1 MVRSRI
7 LLGLLLV
14 FCLVLCMASDS
25 EAAYLLLIVSVVL
38 PVGSMLLS
46 GIPAGKIT
54 CELSFSAYGQKG
66 QAVSGT
72 VTAENKSL
80 VVFGRPADGPGC
92 SVKTCL
98 PGKR

>member
-7 LLGLLLV
+7 LWGLWLV

-54 CELSFSAYGQKG
+54 CE
-66 QAVSGT
+66 AVIFGLR
-72 VTAENKSL
+72 AERAGGIRNGD
-80 VVFGRPADGPGC
+80 GRE
-92 SVKTCL
+92 
-98 PGKR
+98 